1 MDKALSPS
9 FESFYNRIKEILETA
24 RNRVYRTA
32 NSEMIVAYWNIGRII
47 VEEEQ
52 KGSDRA
58 DYGKLLVETL
68 SFKLTSE
75 FGKGF
80 DKTNL
85 WNMIR
90 FYKTFP
96 ILDAVR
102 RELSWTHYR
111 ILMRIEKDDARE
123 FYLQEAIE
131 GNWSTRQLERQVN
144 SLYFERILMTRKDGR
159 PLVKKRQKIKR
170 KKCSRHTS

>member
-1 MDKALSPS
+1 MDKALSSS
-9 FESFYNRIKEILETA
+9 FESFYSRIKEILEAA
-24 RNRVYRTA
+24 RNKVYRTA
-32 NSEMIVAYWNIGRII
+32 NSEMVIAYWNIGHII

-52 KGSDRA
+52 KGSGRA

-75 FGKGF
+75 IGKGF

-102 RELSWTHYR
+102 RE
-111 ILMRIEKDDARE
+111 
-123 FYLQEAIE
+123 
-131 GNWSTRQLERQVN
+131 
-144 SLYFERILMTRKDGR
+144 
-159 PLVKKRQKIKR
+159 
-170 KKCSRHTS
+170 